1 MLSPALPAARDAHR
15 DAAFDIARA
24 ADRCVRCG
32 LCSARCP
39 TYAAARDENDAP
51 RGRISL
57 MDGLARGVLAP
68 EPALRRHLER
78 CLLCRACED
87 ACPAGVPFG
96 RMMDAARARL
106 AGDRPQGALVR
117 LTARPRLWRAL
128 AALLRVARAAG
139 LVGWAQRTRAAAR
152 LGLNRLQRL
161 TDTLA
166 PRKKGPVTSASRSRF
181 AGRVRAGTDE
191 NAAHLS
197 PGPPLETVWLFPGCS
212 DDLLAPGAVA
222 AAGRVLAAAG
232 LRLRNLP
239 GAGCCGALARHAG
252 AGTKA
257 DTLARRNAAAAEG
270 RGPVVFLSSGCGV
283 ELAAGGGDWR
293 EICAFADTLPGLE
306 RLSLRPLPGVVAWHR
321 PCTHRR
327 LPDAGAAAGRLL
339 ARIPGLTVV
348 PLEAACCGAG
358 GTVMLDHPEL
368 ADAVTR
374 TMLDGLP
381 RETRWI
387 ATTNAGCLA
396 QIRRHLPA
404 GVEVVHPL
412 ELLARQLPD

>member
-1 MLSPALPAARDAHR
+1 MLDATLPAARTTHR
-15 DAAFDIARA
+15 DAAAFDIARA

-39 TYAAARDENDAP
+39 TYAAARNENDAP
-51 RGRISL
+51 RGRINL

-106 AGDRPQGALVR
+106 AGDRPRGTLVR
-117 LTARPRLWRAL
+117 LTARPRRWRAL
-128 AALLRVARAAG
+128 AALLRAARAAG

-152 LGLNRLQRL
+152 LGLKRLQRL
-161 TDTLA
+161 ADTLA
-166 PRKKGPVTSASRSRF
+166 PAAAPRT
-181 AGRVRAGTDE
+181 GRGTRPAE
-191 NAAHLS
+191 
-197 PGPPLETVWLFPGCS
+197 PGARTAWLFPGCS
-212 DDLLAPGAVA
+212 DDLLAPGAA
-222 AAGRVLAAAG
+222 AAARRVLAAAG
-232 LRLRNLP
+232 LRLRDLP
-239 GAGCCGALARHAG
+239 GAACCGALARHAG
-252 AGTKA
+252 AGTQA
-257 DTLARRNAAAAEG
+257 DALARRNAAAAAG

-283 ELAAGGGDWR
+283 ELAAGDGDWH
-293 EICAFADTLPGLE
+293 EICAFADALPGLE
-306 RLSLRPLPGVVAWHR
+306 RLPLAPLAGVVAWHR

-327 LPDAGAAAGRLL
+327 LPDGGAAAGRLL

-374 TMLDGLP
+374 RMLDGLP

-396 QIRRHLPA
+396 QVRRHLPA

-412 ELLARQLPD
+412 ELLARQLEP